1 MKTKPSSLIRIGIF
15 YDGTFFWRISN
26 HYKHRHERSSYLSID
41 GLHDFIRARVAKLET
56 DGNADLCK
64 ITEAHF
70 FRGRFSLKSVQAM
83 KDPVKQLEVDRFQDQ
98 ILMHSSI
105 VAHYHPMNEALDPP
119 EEKGIDVWMA
129 LEAYDLAAHKNL
141 DVVVLVSGDSDFV
154 PLIRKLNGLGTRVMV
169 VAVNLEGSAK
179 TSQKLMDEASYTLM
193 LSEEIDVQTDPR
205 VEGLFR

>member
-1 MKTKPSSLIRIGIF
+1 MIRIGIF

-105 VAHYHPMNEALDPP
+105 VAHYHSMNEVLDSP
-119 EEKGIDVWMA
+119 EEKGINV
-129 LEAYDLAAHKNL
+129 
-141 DVVVLVSGDSDFV
+141 
-154 PLIRKLNGLGTRVMV
+154 
-169 VAVNLEGSAK
+169 
-179 TSQKLMDEASYTLM
+179 
-193 LSEEIDVQTDPR
+193 
-205 VEGLFR
+205 

>member
-1 MKTKPSSLIRIGIF
+1 MIRIGIF

-41 GLHDFIRARVAKLET
+41 GLHDFIRARVARLET

-98 ILMHSSI
+98 ILMHAGI
-105 VAHYHPMNEALDPP
+105 VAHYHPMNETISPP

-129 LEAYDLAAHKNL
+129 LEAYDMAVHKGF
-141 DVVVLVSGDSDFV
+141 DVMVLISGDSDFV
-154 PLIRKLNGLGTRVMV
+154 PLVRKINALGTRVMV
-169 VAVNLEGSAK
+169 VGVNLDGSAK
-179 TSQKLMDEASYTLM
+179 TSQKLMDEASYTIM
-193 LSEEIDVQTDPR
+193 LSEEIDSRMARSDVAI
-205 VEGLFR
+205 EGLFR